1 MDKKENGV
9 SSLTK
14 ELNGMASSGNEK
26 RDLFVEYNTD
36 RRTGCYLSRF
46 QVTCLIL
53 GNLFILC
60 TAVALVA
67 FVKKERII
75 YGSVSDAV
83 CSCQTPRSHT
93 NVTVDYLYVK
103 NQTSLTVLTENL
115 AETEN
120 STLEESNNVEDSNN
134 EESEETTQLPEEEA
148 DPENAPWRKIRLSRD
163 LMPLLYEINLE
174 VDLENLTYRGHV
186 NMTLICTNNTK
197 FVIFHIS
204 HLFLDK
210 DSVKVSENGTKNVFK
225 ILKQFR
231 YIINQFWVMEL
242 DSELSAGT
250 VYKVSVGYR
259 GFLHEDLRGIYLSK
273 YVTPE
278 GEIRRLAAT
287 QLQSTDARKT
297 FPCMDEPDM
306 KAAFQ
311 LTLTHQEEYEAISN
325 TPRKS
330 ERLANGWKTVEFHA
344 TPVMSTYLLAIVIS
358 DFTHRE
364 MVLDNGYNIRVWSQ
378 PDKIKQTEYA
388 IDMVMKCY
396 NFFTEYFN
404 ITDVLTKSD
413 HVAVPDFSG
422 GAMENWGLV
431 LYRETALLYEH
442 GVSSSE
448 NKLMVTLIVAHE
460 VAHTW
465 FGNMVTMRWW
475 DDLWLNE
482 GFASLLMYFA
492 MDAIYPDWNV
502 FTLSVVAKEVFPV
515 MVKDALTTSHP
526 VSTPIATPNDIA
538 ESFDSISY
546 SKGMAILRM
555 LMGFVGWEDFQ
566 KGLRT
571 YVSKFK
577 YQNAAMDQ
585 LWDTFTEAV
594 NYKYDIKST
603 MNTWTR
609 QMGYPIITMHAQ
621 GDSYYLTQSRF
632 LLDDGKTTNSNGGMY
647 DYKWVVPFTYIT
659 EGDQEVQLQW
669 MNKSSATIPRTTD
682 SWILA
687 NYEYVG
693 YYRVNYEVDM
703 WAQLAGILNR
713 NHTEFPEANRAG
725 LIGDSFNLARA
736 KILDYDVALNMTT
749 YLKYE
754 RGYAPW
760 VAFLDS
766 VEYIRSS
773 ISKSGAYVLMQKY
786 LRDLVAPVF
795 DSIEMTMEGNLPER
809 YLRQTILK
817 LACNVGYKRAVEYAK
832 GMFYH
837 WKNDGITL
845 PSDFASMIYTV
856 GVSEGGME
864 EWDYVWNRSLSTNVA
879 VEREMLMQALGQS
892 QKPWLLWRYANWIF
906 DPSKIRRQ
914 DVRLVISYL
923 SKRPLGR
930 MISLH
935 LLMTKW
941 DRLNEQFGFDNFLLR
956 ETISEVTQF
965 VNSEFEY
972 KQLRTLFKDHP
983 PKVAKKETQNSLALI
998 RANINWMDENYDVI
1012 TDWLRDHVVGML

>member
-1 MDKKENGV
+1 
-9 SSLTK
+9 
-14 ELNGMASSGNEK
+14 
-26 RDLFVEYNTD
+26 LFVEYSTD

-46 QVTCLIL
+46 QGTCLIL

-75 YGSVSDAV
+75 YGSMSEPI
-83 CSCQTPRSHT
+83 CSCDSPKPYT
-93 NVTVDYLYVK
+93 NVTLDYSYVR
-103 NQTSLTVLTENL
+103 NQTSVTILSENL
-115 AETEN
+115 AEVEN
-120 STLEESNNVEDSNN
+120 STVSENSSVNKEEESKEV
-134 EESEETTQLPEEEA
+134 PEEKVIPKET
-148 DPENAPWRKIRLSRD
+148 PWREIRLSRD
-163 LMPLLYEINLE
+163 LMPLLYEINLK

-186 NMTLICTNNTK
+186 NMTLKCTKNTN

-204 HLFLDK
+204 HIFLYRT
-210 DSVKVSENGTKNVFK
+210 SVKIIDKNTHKTFE

-231 YIINQFWVMEL
+231 YVKNQFWVIEL
-242 DSELSAGT
+242 TSELSAGT
-250 VYKVSVGYR
+250 VYLVSVGYR
-259 GFLHEDLRGIYLSK
+259 GNLHEDLRGIYLST

-278 GEIRRLAAT
+278 GETRRLAAT

-306 KAAFQ
+306 KARFQ

-325 TPRKS
+325 TPRMS
-330 ERLANGWKTVEFHA
+330 ETLENGWKTAEFET

-358 DFTHRE
+358 DFAHRE
-364 MVLDNGYNIRVWSQ
+364 VILDNKYDIRVWSQ
-378 PDKIKQTEYA
+378 PNTINQTDYA
-388 IDMVMKCY
+388 ISMVVQCY
-396 NFFTEYFN
+396 RFFTEYFN
-404 ITDVLTKSD
+404 ITDVLNKSD

-431 LYRETALLYEH
+431 LYRETALLYEQ

-448 NKLMVTLIVAHE
+448 NKLMVTLIIAHE
-460 VAHTW
+460 IAHTW
-465 FGNMVTMRWW
+465 FGNMVTMKWW

-515 MVKDALTTSHP
+515 MVKDAMTTSHP
-526 VSTPIATPNDIA
+526 VSTPIATPDDIA

-566 KGLRT
+566 KGLRL
-571 YVSKFK
+571 YVNKFK
-577 YQNAAMDQ
+577 FRNAKMDE
-585 LWDTFTEAV
+585 LWDTFSEAV
-594 NYKYDIKST
+594 DYRYDIKST

-609 QMGYPIITMHAQ
+609 QMGFPVITMQ
-621 GDSYYLTQSRF
+621 TDGDSYNLTQERF
-632 LLDDGKTTNSNGGMY
+632 LYLDNMGDSNTSQSNQE

-659 EGDQEVQLQW
+659 EDEPEVQLVW
-669 MNKSSATIPRTTD
+669 MNNTSATIPRSTN

-687 NYEYVG
+687 NYEYMG
-693 YYRVNYEVDM
+693 FYRVNYEDNM
-703 WAQLAGILNR
+703 WGKLADQLNR
-713 NHTEFPEANRAG
+713 NHTIFPEANRAG

-736 KILDYDVALNMTT
+736 KLLNYDVALKMTT
-749 YLKYE
+749 YLKNE

-766 VEYIRSS
+766 VEYIKSS
-773 ISKSGAYVLMQKY
+773 ISKSGAYVLLQKY
-786 LRDLVAPVF
+786 LLDLVAPVY
-795 DSIEMTMEGNLPER
+795 DSIEMSMEGILPDR
-809 YLRQTILK
+809 FLRQTILK
-817 LACNVGYKRAVEYAK
+817 LACDVGYKKAVAYARK
-832 GMFYH
+832 MFYL
-837 WKNDGITL
+837 WKDEGITL
-845 PSDFASMIYTV
+845 PSDYSSVIYMV
-856 GVSEGGME
+856 GVREGGVE
-864 EWDYVWNRSLSTNVA
+864 DWDYVWNKSQSTNVA
-879 VEREMLMQALGQS
+879 VEREMLMEALGQS

-906 DPSKIRRQ
+906 DSSRIRMQ

-930 MISLH
+930 MITLH

-941 DRLNEQFGFDNFLLR
+941 DRLNDQFGFDNFLLR
-956 ETISEVTQF
+956 ETIAEVTQF

-972 KQLRTLFKDHP
+972 NQLATLFKDKP
-983 PKVAKKETQNSLALI
+983 PKVAKKQTQASLAVI
-998 RANINWMDENYDVI
+998 RANINWMNENYDVI
-1012 TDWLRDHVVGML
+1012 TEWLRNHVVGML